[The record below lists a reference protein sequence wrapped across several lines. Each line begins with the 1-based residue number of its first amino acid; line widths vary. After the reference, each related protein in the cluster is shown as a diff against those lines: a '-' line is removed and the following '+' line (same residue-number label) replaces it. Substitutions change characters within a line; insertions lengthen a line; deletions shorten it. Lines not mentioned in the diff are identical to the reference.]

1 MQEREPWERGTNILV
16 YRHKPIKKPKRKI
29 ERFHSRG
36 QHLCK
41 FIRTKESVYI
51 RKEFNS
57 HRTCLGHQHGRRFIV
72 LEHQYGRRDV
82 M

>member
-1 MQEREPWERGTNILV
+1 MLLMVSDSKSMMLFIGLSLLLAPVVL
-16 YRHKPIKKPKRKI
+16 KI
-29 ERFHSRG
+29 ITIIEHFHSHD

-41 FIRTKESVYI
+41 FIGTKEGIYI

-57 HRTCLGHQHGRRFIV
+57 HRIGLG
-72 LEHQYGRRDV
+72 HQYGRHDI